1 MESISLKAPAKIN
14 LSLDVISRMENGYHN
29 LSMIMQSISLYDIIT
44 IKKIAP
50 DNAKRRF
57 VIDEQGNKVI
67 ITCNDK
73 SVPTDEKNIVF
84 KCAKAFFELNNISD
98 SFISIDISK
107 KIPSAAGMAGGS
119 SDGAAVLIGLN
130 ILFDKKMT
138 YESLC
143 EIGAKIG
150 ADIPFCI
157 TGGTALCEGI
167 GEIITPLMPLSSG
180 YILICKPDIDVSTKE
195 IFSKVD
201 IKNIKNHPDTEKL
214 TNAVNSNDLPLLCK
228 NMYNCLEEITS
239 QMHEEIS
246 VIEEKIRFFSPLG
259 VMMSG
264 SGPTVFGIFDSDEK
278 CKKAF
283 ASLKKEYKECY
294 TAFFCDGIEIIN
306 K

>member
-1 MESISLKAPAKIN
+1 MSLKAPAKIN